1 MPSDYDDLRI
11 SFIDGEEGVADTI
24 EIRRIGNRDN
34 VFYKVS
40 EKIDFLKAAFPRE
53 YEAYLKR
60 QEDPKKSIKPVKI
73 DGTELTEVDGISKR
87 RSETLKRHEVHTVEQ
102 LANLSDVS
110 CNGIGTEYLELRKEA
125 RKYLMDKSG
134 QFPRQVVG

>member
-1 MPSDYDDLRI
+1 
-11 SFIDGEEGVADTI
+11 
-24 EIRRIGNRDN
+24 
-34 VFYKVS
+34 
-40 EKIDFLKAAFPRE
+40 
-53 YEAYLKR
+53 
-60 QEDPKKSIKPVKI
+60 
-73 DGTELTEVDGISKR
+73 
-87 RSETLKRHEVHTVEQ
+87 LKRHEVHTVEQ

>member
-60 QEDPKKSIKPVKI
+60 QEDPKKSIKPVNK
-73 DGTELTEVDGISKR
+73 TNS
-87 RSETLKRHEVHTVEQ
+87 
-102 LANLSDVS
+102 
-110 CNGIGTEYLELRKEA
+110 
-125 RKYLMDKSG
+125 
-134 QFPRQVVG
+134 